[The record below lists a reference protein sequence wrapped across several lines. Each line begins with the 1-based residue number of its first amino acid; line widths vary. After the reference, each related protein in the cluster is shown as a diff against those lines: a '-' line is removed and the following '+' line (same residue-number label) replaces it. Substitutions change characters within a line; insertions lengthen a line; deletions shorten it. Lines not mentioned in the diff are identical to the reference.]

1 MICSCCLAPHL
12 QMPPVKKEI
21 SIGTQHQLAQNLD
34 NLELCPDP
42 PPKDPE
48 KEKKKLLK
56 KKEKLEADLAQ
67 VNDDLA
73 ALKPGICCTA

>member
-1 MICSCCLAPHL
+1 
-12 QMPPVKKEI
+12 MPPVKKEESLGSKLQI
-21 SIGTQHQLAQNLD
+21 EQNKD
-34 NLELCPDP
+34 NLELCADPLPPDP
-42 PPKDPE
+42 EKEKE